1 MPRNGSEK
9 LYRPKKE
16 YPYDV
21 RGNAELAGMT
31 RNALGVARIHR
42 KIDPKDLKSVVS
54 YLVRR
59 MIDRRLTGDL
69 FAPAARAGKRR

>member
-1 MPRNGSEK
+1 MPRNRSEQ

-16 YPYDV
+16 YRYNV
-21 RGNAELAGMT
+21 RDIAEHAGMT